1 MKKMCRVFPLL
12 LIIISA
18 LCALT
23 GCGSTSGT
31 LPQAREMGDMALLR
45 TMGVDLGEN
54 GLLAVTVS
62 TGGEEAMVLSAE
74 QPSLS
79 AACLAMQGQSDK
91 YVFFGYVD
99 QLLLGEELAKLG
111 IDGVL
116 RYFAQDVELG
126 LNTRLWVVQDAG
138 AGEAMEDGQK
148 TDSRLETLR
157 ADSLMG
163 VALTT
168 RTAGEILSDLLEEG
182 SAYAPALDSGLR
194 EAGYAVFKNGKLKGI
209 LDRELSRGLELLAGE
224 TTADVLQFDTGG
236 GKTVVR
242 LSGIKSSVSLDGDR
256 LHIRCTVQANLAES
270 ARTLEPDEL
279 DGLCRQLEQR
289 ERERIEQTLT
299 QLQAWNVDCVG
310 LCRRTGLKRPSQ
322 WAEQKQN
329 WDTIFPGLAADIQVH
344 AKIEG
349 GVL

>member
-1 MKKMCRVFPLL
+1 M
-12 LIIISA
+12 
-18 LCALT
+18 
-23 GCGSTSGT
+23 
-31 LPQAREMGDMALLR
+31 
-45 TMGVDLGEN
+45 
-54 GLLAVTVS
+54 
-62 TGGEEAMVLSAE
+62 
-74 QPSLS
+74 
-79 AACLAMQGQSDK
+79 
-91 YVFFGYVD
+91 
-99 QLLLGEELAKLG
+99 
-111 IDGVL
+111 
-116 RYFAQDVELG
+116 
-126 LNTRLWVVQDAG
+126 
-138 AGEAMEDGQK
+138 
-148 TDSRLETLR
+148 
-157 ADSLMG
+157 
-163 VALTT
+163 
-168 RTAGEILSDLLEEG
+168 
-182 SAYAPALDSGLR
+182 R

-236 GKTVVR
+236 GNAVVR